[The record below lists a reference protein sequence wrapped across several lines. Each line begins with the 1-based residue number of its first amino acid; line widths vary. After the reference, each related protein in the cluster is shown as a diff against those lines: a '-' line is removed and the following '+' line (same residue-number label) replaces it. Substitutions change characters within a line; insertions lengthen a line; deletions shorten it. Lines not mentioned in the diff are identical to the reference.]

1 MYCISRLPF
10 ALTKDLQANALYAS
24 FLDHMQEDRNT
35 GDLSLAESA
44 EDGTGQN
51 KSKGNEHRI
60 FTFHGLI
67 LHHHS

>member
-1 MYCISRLPF
+1 MPCIG
-10 ALTKDLQANALYAS
+10 AG